1 MKLDVV
7 IPAAG
12 VGKRMNAGFPK
23 QYLKLGDKTILE
35 RTVSVFMEM
44 TDVVSDII
52 VVISSDDERFKNL
65 GLEKDSRIKV
75 CFGGAERINSVLNGL
90 HCARSEYVMVHDAA
104 RPCVLPDDIIKL
116 IDAGCNENGA
126 ILVSRVADTMKR
138 TDENNSIITTVSR
151 ERLYHALTPQ
161 LFNRKSLISAYEKA
175 VSSGIVLTDEA
186 SAMESAGFSPR
197 AVVGQAS
204 NIKVTEP
211 FDMKLAEFFLKLN
224 NRW

>member
-23 QYLKLGDKTILE
+23 QYLKLGNQTILE
-35 RTVSVFMEM
+35 RTVSVFMDM
-44 TDVVSDII
+44 KDVVDNIII
-52 VVISSDDERFKNL
+52 VVSRDDDRFREFGFEKN
-65 GLEKDSRIKV
+65 SCVKV
-75 CFGGAERINSVLNGL
+75 CIGGTERINSVLNGL
-90 HCARSEYVMVHDAA
+90 HCAESEYVLVHDAA
-104 RPCVLPDDIIKL
+104 RPCVLPDDIRRL
-116 IDAGCNENGA
+116 ISAGCNDNGA

-138 TDENNSIITTVSR
+138 TDENNSIISTVSR
-151 ERLYHALTPQ
+151 EHLFHALTPQ
-161 LFNRKSLISAYEKA
+161 LFKRKLLIDAYENA

-186 SAMESAGFSPR
+186 SAMESAGFSPK
-197 AVVGQAS
+197 AVIGEAS

>member
-65 GLEKDSRIKV
+65 GLEKYSRIKV